1 MCEAMGFKCQHLSIC
16 GEKKP
21 ENTILLLKRKTYIQ
35 VYLGDTEGSV
45 PDRCNKANIVINW
58 SKWFFWF
65 PSAYEGYVHTVLWFT
80 KCAIPLCLKIKKGHT
95 LIKKCFIV

>member
-45 PDRCNKANIVINW
+45 PDRCNKANIVIN
-58 SKWFFWF
+58 
-65 PSAYEGYVHTVLWFT
+65 
-80 KCAIPLCLKIKKGHT
+80 
-95 LIKKCFIV
+95 